1 MLTISYLSSIDLE
14 QLASL
19 YEELTGTKTNM
30 ILMRKQFDKIIHN
43 PDYILIG
50 VKDEE
55 GHLIGSVMGII
66 CNDIV
71 GECKPF
77 MVLENV
83 IVSGNCRRQGI
94 GVKMVNY
101 IENCAKERNCYYIML
116 VSLLKRK
123 DAHSFYESLG
133 YKLGVVQGFKKYL

>member
-1 MLTISYLSSIDLE
+1 MLTVSYLSAVDLE
-14 QLASL
+14 QLTSL
-19 YEELTGTKTNM
+19 YEELTGTKANM
-30 ILMRKQFDKIIHN
+30 ILMKKQFEKIINN

-55 GHLIGSVMGII
+55 ERLVGSVMGIV

-83 IVSGNCRRQGI
+83 IVSEKSRRQGL
-94 GVKMVNY
+94 GLKMVNY

-116 VSLLKRK
+116 VSLIKRK
-123 DAHSFYESLG
+123 DAHAFYESLG
-133 YKLGVVQGFKKYL
+133 YKVGVVQGFKKYL